1 MKTPTFLEG
10 VLVALVASLV
20 GSVLFTALA
29 PSLGSAAVLRLLIS
43 GIGLGYLLYL
53 LRRSRERVGRI
64 TVVAVWGL
72 AALALWLLHPPF
84 ALYLALHIGLV
95 WLVRSLY
102 FYASVLSALTDLGL
116 NGLALAT
123 AIWAITHTGS
133 LFLGVWC
140 FFLVQALFVA
150 IPHELGA
157 KGARQPSAANP
168 DDRFQHA
175 HRAAEAAVRKLS
187 SIQ

>member
-1 MKTPTFLEG
+1 MKSPTLLEG

-20 GSVLFTALA
+20 GSILFTALA
-29 PSLGSAAVLRLLIS
+29 PSLGSAAVLRLLMPF
-43 GIGLGYLLYL
+43 IGLGYLLYL

-64 TVVAVWGL
+64 TVVTIWGL
-72 AALALWLLHPPF
+72 AALALWLLHPPI
-84 ALYLALHIGLV
+84 ALYLVLHIGLI

-102 FYASVLSALTDLGL
+102 FYASVLSALTDLAL

-123 AIWAITHTGS
+123 AIWAVSHTGS

-157 KGARQPSAANP
+157 KGTRQPSTV
-168 DDRFQHA
+168 DLGDRFQHA